1 MQGLNPGLLGI
12 ATFGLRAHGGMV
24 AMGFAIPAVAHVA
37 GVYWASPETNLRY
50 LLPIV
55 PGLAIL
61 AGLAVARVARNHM
74 GVILAWAIVAVSIV
88 PTLVYLQD
96 RFLSR
101 GDLAYTLGVEDV
113 DAWSMRAG
121 NEALRTLLDADEWLT
136 SLEPGRILFLF
147 EAREGSFQSNVIQDN
162 DLKNWALLHIGLSG
176 RCLSDT
182 IADAVAINELA
193 LTYLESRGLDPRS
206 IHWQEFQPFAERCL
220 EFVGRFAGYALY
232 AVKSPVEARVG
243 HLAADW
249 AGTGYRPR
257 DT

>member
-1 MQGLNPGLLGI
+1 
-12 ATFGLRAHGGMV
+12 MV

-101 GDLAYTLGVEDV
+101 GDFAYTLGVEDSDV
-113 DAWSMRAG
+113 WSMRSG
-121 NEALRTLLDADEWLT
+121 NETARILLDGAEFLT
-136 SLEPGRILFLF
+136 SVGRGRILFLF
-147 EAREGSFQSNVIQDN
+147 ESREGAFQSNVIQDN
-162 DLKNWALLHIGLSG
+162 ELKNWALLHIGLAG
-176 RCLSDT
+176 NCLST
-182 IADAVAINELA
+182 EIADVVAVNEGA
-193 LTYLESRGLDPRS
+193 LTYLTGLGLDAQS

-220 EFVGRFAGYALY
+220 EFVGRGGDYAVY
-232 AVKSPVEARVG
+232 AVKSSVEARVG